1 MKRSLFLGLLI
12 ALVVASAPVS
22 LAEEPE
28 RYYVVRDY
36 VLYGRTSGT
45 MDDLRDDDGEEW
57 SITEKRYRKNRS
69 GSRVPIYDAFDERF
83 IFEDGSWG
91 ENLVLYIEAWREND
105 SDPDEIIVQ
114 WRYQFGPMVEGTLT
128 VEIGTD
134 PDPDLVQPIPLP
146 CICHN
151 FQIQFIDSYRGPAY
165 KDGLDTLHIDQIYLQ
180 REGPPGCEAP
190 EFCCQE

>member
-12 ALVVASAPVS
+12 ALVVASAPVA
-22 LAEEPE
+22 LAEDPE
-28 RYYVVRDY
+28 RYYVASDY

-45 MDDLRDDDGEEW
+45 MDDLRDGDDEEW

-69 GSRVPIYDAFDERF
+69 GSRVPTYDAFDDRL

-91 ENLVLYIEAWREND
+91 ENLVLYIKAWHED
-105 SDPDEIIVQ
+105 SPDPDEIIVQ
-114 WRYQFGPMVEGTLT
+114 WRYQFGPVVEGTLPIVFGT
-128 VEIGTD
+128 TPPNDPLRVE
-134 PDPDLVQPIPLP
+134 LP

-151 FQIQFIDSYRGPAY
+151 FQIQFLDSYRGPAY
-165 KDGLDTLHIDQIYLQ
+165 KNGLETLHIDQIYLQ

-190 EFCCQE
+190 EFCCEE

>member
-1 MKRSLFLGLLI
+1 MKRSLFIGLLI
-12 ALVVASAPVS
+12 ALVVASAPVA
-22 LAEEPE
+22 LAGEPE

-45 MDDLRDDDGEEW
+45 MDDLRADDGEEW

-69 GSRVPIYDAFDERF
+69 GSRVPTYDAFDDRF

-91 ENLVLYIEAWREND
+91 DNLVLYIEAWREND
-105 SDPDEIIVQ
+105 WDPDEVTVQ
-114 WRYQFGPMVEGTLT
+114 WRYQFGPVVEGTLPLVIGESPGT
-128 VEIGTD
+128 VYRVE
-134 PDPDLVQPIPLP
+134 LP

-151 FQIQFIDSYRGPAY
+151 FQIQFLDSYRGPAY
-165 KDGLDTLHIDQIYLQ
+165 KGGLDTLHIDQIYLE

-190 EFCCQE
+190 EFCCEE